1 MYLPY
6 FVYKISHGVRL
17 IHQHHRIF
25 EAPFAITKITP
36 NMELTGKLLEVFE
49 VQQVS
54 GTFRKREF
62 VVEYAENPQYPEFVK
77 FELIQDRT
85 DLVNEFQPGQEVK
98 VAFNLKGRKWT
109 DPKGEV
115 KYFNSLQAWRVDASA
130 QGQPAAAPQGNSAPP
145 PAEEPGWLADS
156 NNNQN
161 QGGGVSIDDDD
172 LPF

>member
-1 MYLPY
+1 
-6 FVYKISHGVRL
+6 
-17 IHQHHRIF
+17 
-25 EAPFAITKITP
+25 
-36 NMELTGKLLEVFE
+36 MELTGKLLEVFE

-77 FELIQDRT
+77 FELIQDRV

-115 KYFNSLQAWRVDASA
+115 KYFNSLQAWRIETA
-130 QGQPAAAPQGNSAPP
+130 GQAPAAPQGNDAPP

-156 NNNQN
+156 NQN
-161 QGGGVSIDDDD
+161 QAGGAGGVNIDDDD